1 MIRFSLFCFL
11 LLLTLHNLY
20 GEDRP
25 PLEFTDGDRVIL
37 LGDGFIERDLFD
49 GYLETVLTRQFPG
62 QQIVFRNMGWTGDT
76 VQIQMRPLSFGDLE
90 SNVTH
95 QRPTAIFV
103 NYGMNDSFEGPDG
116 LEQFR
121 SGYERILDILSRKV
135 LRSPPWPPIV
145 VLSPIFHED
154 LGPPLPDPT
163 EHNRALQSY
172 VAELEDVAYRNRVR
186 FVNLFDRLQD
196 IKEAEPTP
204 PLTDSGIHLTP
215 YGYWRAALELGGA
228 LEWSDEP
235 WQVTIADSLEESSSS
250 GAEILELTRSA
261 EAIQFRLQDDRL
273 PLPVPPQASTDSR
286 PQASRILTINGLA
299 PGRYSLTVDGVAVA
313 TADERQWAAGVQLDR
328 GPDFDQIEELRQT
341 IVRKNQLF
349 FFRWRP
355 YNTEYI
361 FGRRSERRGANVGNP
376 QFAEEFREFDR
387 LIEEAEAEIW
397 TLSAPQP
404 RTYRLERYE
413 GSE

>member
-1 MIRFSLFCFL
+1 
-11 LLLTLHNLY
+11 
-20 GEDRP
+20 
-25 PLEFTDGDRVIL
+25 L
-37 LGDGFIERDLFD
+37 LGDGFIERDVFD
-49 GYLETVLTRQFPG
+49 GYLETALTRQFPG

-90 SNVTH
+90 HNVTH

-103 NYGMNDSFEGPDG
+103 SYGMNDSFEGPEG
-116 LEQFR
+116 IEQFR

-154 LGPPLPDPT
+154 LGSPLPDPT
-163 EHNRALQSY
+163 EHNLSLQAY

-186 FVNLFDRLQD
+186 FVNLFDRLRQ
-196 IKEAEPTP
+196 IKKAEPTP
-204 PLTDSGIHLTP
+204 LLTDSGIHLTP
-215 YGYWRAALELGGA
+215 YGYWRIALELGDV
-228 LEWSDEP
+228 LEWSDDP
-235 WQVTIADSLEESSSS
+235 WRVTIADSPEESSSS
-250 GAEILELTRSA
+250 GTEILELTRSA
-261 EAIQFRLQDDRL
+261 EAIQFNLQDERL
-273 PLPVPPQASTDSR
+273 PWPSPPLTVTDNQ
-286 PQASRILTINGLA
+286 PKISRILTINGLS
-299 PGRYSLTVDGVAVA
+299 PGRYRLTVDGIAVA
-313 TADERQWAAGVQLDR
+313 TADEAQWAAGVRLDT
-328 GPDFDQIEELRQT
+328 GPDFDQIEELRRA
-341 IVRKNQLF
+341 IVRKNKLF

-376 QFAEEFREFDR
+376 QFADEFREFDR
-387 LIEEAEAEIW
+387 LIEEAETEIS

>member
-1 MIRFSLFCFL
+1 M
-11 LLLTLHNLY
+11 
-20 GEDRP
+20 
-25 PLEFTDGDRVIL
+25 
-37 LGDGFIERDLFD
+37 
-49 GYLETVLTRQFPG
+49 
-62 QQIVFRNMGWTGDT
+62 
-76 VQIQMRPLSFGDLE
+76 
-90 SNVTH
+90 
-95 QRPTAIFV
+95 
-103 NYGMNDSFEGPDG
+103 
-116 LEQFR
+116 
-121 SGYERILDILSRKV
+121 
-135 LRSPPWPPIV
+135 
-145 VLSPIFHED
+145 
-154 LGPPLPDPT
+154 
-163 EHNRALQSY
+163 
-172 VAELEDVAYRNRVR
+172 
-186 FVNLFDRLQD
+186 
-196 IKEAEPTP
+196 
-204 PLTDSGIHLTP
+204 
-215 YGYWRAALELGGA
+215 
-228 LEWSDEP
+228 
-235 WQVTIADSLEESSSS
+235 
-250 GAEILELTRSA
+250 
-261 EAIQFRLQDDRL
+261 